1 MNTIRKE
8 NLVVQKI
15 KITKQIDNQ
24 GKICPLK
31 KNHEKRSHG
40 KVMETILLEKI
51 RKGKNKICWWKKSE

>member
-15 KITKQIDNQ
+15 KNKKQIDNQ

-31 KNHEKRSHG
+31 KNHEKRSRR
-40 KVMETILLEKI
+40 KVMETVLLEK
-51 RKGKNKICWWKKSE
+51 K